1 MRNAAAGC
9 APCEDAP
16 GKSYGLP
23 EPLREDA
30 TLLSRKNKVK
40 PGILLYFDQAEAF
53 EYFTD
58 AEVGQI
64 VRAALRFGQFG
75 EDTVFQD
82 RAQQAAW
89 HSIRLALIRD
99 HASYFRDI
107 AERTYSSMCR
117 VWKEAGAEYPEKDAW
132 IESETQRLLS
142 LDAERSRTVP
152 SAPNRKDSQQDTQ
165 PQHDNSVITS
175 PAPARYAPT
184 ACESAP
190 DNRDGE
196 SLSIEQEFEEK
207 RRKAI
212 ESLNFRTSK
221 GF

>member
-1 MRNAAAGC
+1 MASLG
-9 APCEDAP
+9 
-16 GKSYGLP
+16 
-23 EPLREDA
+23 
-30 TLLSRKNKVK
+30 RKNKTK
-40 PGILLYFDQAEAF
+40 PGILLYFDQAESF

-64 VRAALRFGQFG
+64 VRAALRFGRFG

-99 HASYFRDI
+99 HESYFRDI

-142 LDAERSRTVP
+142 LDAERSRTIP
-152 SAPNRKDSQQDTQ
+152 SAPNRKDNQQDTQ
-165 PQHDNSVITS
+165 PQQDNSVITT

-184 ACESAP
+184 ADESAA
-190 DNRDGE
+190 DSSRNRD
-196 SLSIEQEFEEK
+196 LSPEQEFEEK

-212 ESLNFRTSK
+212 ESLNSRTFQSDFK
-221 GF
+221 FDIT